1 MKFSFTGN
9 RKFAVKIGS
18 YSQEYPLSVIDCF
31 FPNPNPN
38 FEPEYEDLKN

>member
-18 YSQEYPLSVIDCF
+18 YSREYPLSVVDCF
-31 FPNPNPN
+31 LPKPE
-38 FEPEYEDLKN
+38 FEFEYEDLKN

>member
-18 YSQEYPLSVIDCF
+18 YVQEYPLSAIECF
-31 FPNPNPN
+31 FP
-38 FEPEYEDLKN
+38 EEEDEKANS

>member
-18 YSQEYPLSVIDCF
+18 HSQEYPLSAIDCF
-31 FPNPNPN
+31 LFK
-38 FEPEYEDLKN
+38 EDDEKEDDH